1 MSIAAHIFLAGV
13 LWTAATAGAFAPAPE
28 QSTEYKEGYEW
39 ARDNG
44 IEDNHACET
53 EVSGFN
59 EGCQAFIEE
68 SKAPAPAEQ
77 ESIPEGFDFPD
88 DQMTVL
94 E

>member
-1 MSIAAHIFLAGV
+1 MNVATHIFLATL

-28 QSTEYKEGYEW
+28 QSADYKEGYEW

-44 IEDNHACET
+44 IEDAHSCET

-59 EGCQAFIEE
+59 EGCMAFIDE
-68 SKAPAPAEQ
+68 SRAPAPAEPP
-77 ESIPEGFDFPD
+77 SMPEGFDFPD
-88 DQMTVL
+88 DQMTIL